1 MEKIL
6 EAASTLGHLLNKNE
20 IVQRFKEI
28 TAKLDQD
35 EEARKLLE
43 EYAAFVEEYRAK
55 EEQGTTIEVDEKKK
69 LTELNEKIKNHS
81 LIGEFMATQAYY
93 MNLMAQVNEAIANP
107 KGEPPRESTII
118 TPEDN
123 KGIIL

>member
-6 EAASTLGHLLNKNE
+6 EAASNLGHLLNKNE
-20 IVQRFKEI
+20 IVQRFKEV
-28 TAKLDQD
+28 TTKLDQD

-69 LTELNEKIKNHS
+69 LTELNEKIKSHT

-107 KGEPPRESTII
+107 KGEPPKESTII